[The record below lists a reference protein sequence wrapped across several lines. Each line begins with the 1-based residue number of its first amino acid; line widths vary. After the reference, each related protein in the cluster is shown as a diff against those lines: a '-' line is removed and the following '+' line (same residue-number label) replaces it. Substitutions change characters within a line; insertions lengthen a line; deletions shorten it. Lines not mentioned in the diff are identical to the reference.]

1 MKRIL
6 LLAILITT
14 IVIGGTGCTFDNEP
28 EQSVNELALEYL
40 EEKYGEK
47 FEYCAPAGSSYT
59 GTRTFLATC
68 ESFGDY
74 RVLVQIENFRD
85 RENMVIRDNYIAV
98 KYADK
103 VGEFFSQIAD
113 EEFGSSKV
121 FYHSTG
127 RTLPPELPNNASLEE
142 YFSCRE
148 GVVAGLIALPESA
161 YKNDEQLSLLA
172 DKISDTFSFDELSV
186 LIMVVDN
193 DTFKSADEDELR
205 DIFGSKS
212 SVEQVRLNR
221 YNGNTRLDTFEE
233 DLDISNDEVTN
244 IADITE
250 TA

>member
-1 MKRIL
+1 M
-6 LLAILITT
+6 
-14 IVIGGTGCTFDNEP
+14 FDNTP

-40 EEKYGEK
+40 EQKYGEK
-47 FEYCAPAGSSYT
+47 FEYSAPAGSSYT

-121 FYHSTG
+121 FYYATG
-127 RTLPPELPNNASLEE
+127 RTLPPELPSNASLEE

-148 GVVAGLIALPESA
+148 GVVTGLIALPESG

-172 DKISDTFSFDELSV
+172 DKISDTFSFDEISV
-186 LIMVVDN
+186 LFMVVDD

-205 DIFGSKS
+205 KIFRTESTIAKL
-212 SVEQVRLNR
+212 RLYR
-221 YNGNTRLDTFEE
+221 YNGNTKLEE
-233 DLDISNDEVTN
+233 D
-244 IADITE
+244 
-250 TA
+250 